1 MNENYNISYAKD
13 APKNQIKALR
23 GTKLTCKGWIQEA
36 ALRMLQNNLEQTRK
50 WEELIVYGGTGR
62 AARGWLAYDAIVKS
76 LTNLENDETLL
87 IQSGKPVGTFKTHS
101 DAPRVLI
108 ANSLI
113 VPFWSTKEYFD
124 DLEKQGL
131 MMYGQ
136 MTAGSWIYIGTQG
149 ILQGTYNT
157 FAECANKHFGGT
169 LKNRIVV
176 TGGCGQMGGAQPL
189 AVTMNEGVCLIVDI
203 DEEMIDQ
210 RIAEGYL
217 DKKTHSIDEAIKM
230 AIVAKEKGEAVSIGL
245 VANCA
250 DALPYFVSHN
260 FIPDVLTDQTSSH
273 DMLGGYVP
281 NGMSYQEALDLRG
294 KDSKKYLLESYR
306 TVQTHVQAMLDL
318 QAKGSITFDYG
329 NNIRQQA
336 VKNGMHHNQAFAFP
350 GFVPAYIRPLFCEGK
365 GPFRWAALSGDPED
379 IYRTDELVLEMF
391 PNDKSLARW
400 IKMAR
405 EKLNFANIPGLP
417 ARICWLGYGDR
428 NRFGVAVNELV
439 ASKKIS
445 APIVF
450 GRDHLDCGSVASPNR
465 ETESMKDGSDA
476 VADWPILNALLATS
490 CGASWVSVHGGGGV
504 GIGYSIHCGQVT
516 VADGT
521 PEAAIRLNRVLTG
534 DPGMGVIRHVDAGYD
549 EAIKVAK
556 EKNVNI
562 PMWGI

>member
-13 APKNQIKALR
+13 APKNQIKAIR

-76 LTNLENDETLL
+76 LTNLENDQTLL
-87 IQSGKPVGTFKTHS
+87 IQSGKPVGTFKTHA

-108 ANSLI
+108 ANSMI

-294 KDSKKYLLESYR
+294 RDSKKYLLESYR
-306 TVQTHVQAMLDL
+306 TVQVHVQAMLDL

-336 VKNGMHHNQAFAFP
+336 VKNGMDHKQAFSFP

-391 PNDKSLARW
+391 
-400 IKMAR
+400 
-405 EKLNFANIPGLP
+405 
-417 ARICWLGYGDR
+417 
-428 NRFGVAVNELV
+428 
-439 ASKKIS
+439 
-445 APIVF
+445 
-450 GRDHLDCGSVASPNR
+450 
-465 ETESMKDGSDA
+465 
-476 VADWPILNALLATS
+476 
-490 CGASWVSVHGGGGV
+490 
-504 GIGYSIHCGQVT
+504 
-516 VADGT
+516 
-521 PEAAIRLNRVLTG
+521 
-534 DPGMGVIRHVDAGYD
+534 
-549 EAIKVAK
+549 
-556 EKNVNI
+556 
-562 PMWGI
+562 